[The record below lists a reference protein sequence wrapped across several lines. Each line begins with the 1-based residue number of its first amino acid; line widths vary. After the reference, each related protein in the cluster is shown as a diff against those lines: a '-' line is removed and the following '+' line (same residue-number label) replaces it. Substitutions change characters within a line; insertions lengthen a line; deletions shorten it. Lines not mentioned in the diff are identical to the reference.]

1 MKITYNKLVRDR
13 IPEIIAEQGK
23 QFATA
28 VYDDTSYLNALKQ
41 KVIEEANEVARAAS
55 DAELIKEIGDLYEVL
70 DALLLASEIAK
81 DDVFSLQ
88 EKRRIERG
96 GFEEKLELLWV
107 EEDKIEIIY
116 K

>member
-1 MKITYNKLVRDR
+1 MKITYNKFVRDR

-41 KVIEEANEVARAAS
+41 KVIEEANEVASAES

-70 DALLLASEIAK
+70 DALLAATGISR
-81 DDVFSLQ
+81 DDVSSLQ

-96 GFEEKLELLWV
+96 GFEDKLELLWV
-107 EEDKIEIIY
+107 QEV
-116 K
+116 